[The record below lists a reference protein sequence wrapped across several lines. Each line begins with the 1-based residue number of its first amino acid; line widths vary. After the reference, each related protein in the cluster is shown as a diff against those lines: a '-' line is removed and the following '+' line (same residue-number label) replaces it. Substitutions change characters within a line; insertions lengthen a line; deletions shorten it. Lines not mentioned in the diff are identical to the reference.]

1 VSPLPYGFSLNAR
14 RPPGRRE
21 VPIDYASSIYA
32 ASDVPVCEAVWFG
45 FGFDIAWRQGAG
57 ANRMMSMMY
66 QAYQNHM
73 DLTGPWRSGAAS
85 ALKYLNLVPQG
96 ISDRLFGRL
105 SAALELISRTSLTYT
120 RPAYGI
126 DKVLVGNQEL
136 EVTEEVSYATPFG
149 SLLHFKKENSPEQ
162 PRLLLVAPM
171 SGHFATLLR
180 GTVKTLLQDHDVYIT
195 DWHNPRDIP
204 LDQGKFGLDEYTEH
218 LIAFLDQLGPR
229 AHMVAICQPSV
240 SALAAAAIMSE
251 DNHPARPAT
260 LTLMAGPID
269 TRILPTKVND
279 FAKSKPLRWFEEN
292 LINYVP
298 YQCKGAFRQVYPG
311 FVQLTAFVSMNLERH
326 IKSHIDLA
334 GHLAKGEKEKAQT
347 IKTFY
352 DEYFAVMDLPAEFY
366 IETIRDVFQEH
377 LLPLGK
383 LTYRGRPVNPASI
396 KRMGLMTVEGEKD
409 DICSIGQ
416 TLAAQDLCTGVRTYR
431 KVHHMQAGVGH
442 YGVFSGKRWNNEIY
456 PLLRDFVHVN
466 S

>member
-1 VSPLPYGFSLNAR
+1 M
-14 RPPGRRE
+14 
-21 VPIDYASSIYA
+21 IYHL
-32 ASDVPVCEAVWFG
+32 
-45 FGFDIAWRQGAG
+45 
-57 ANRMMSMMY
+57 Y
-66 QAYQNHM
+66 QANM
-73 DLTGPWRSGAAS
+73 DLLDPVRLVARSTSQFMRKPWPGTEHSFSKKFIAS
-85 ALKYLNLVPQG
+85 ALDLLADGGTTHN
-96 ISDRLFGRL
+96 
-105 SAALELISRTSLTYT
+105 
-120 RPAYGI
+120 RPSFEI
-126 DKVLVGNQEL
+126 DTVRVGNRLLQ
-136 EVTEEVSYATPFG
+136 VHEEATFSTPFG
-149 SLLHFKKENSPEQ
+149 TLLHFKKEGSGRQ
-162 PRLLLVAPM
+162 PKVLVVAPM

-180 GTVKTLLQDHDVYIT
+180 GTVQVLLQDHDVYIT
-195 DWHNPRDIP
+195 DWHNPREIP
-204 LDQGKFGLDEYTEH
+204 LDAGKFGLDEYTEH
-218 LIAFLDQLGPR
+218 LITFLDQLGPR

-269 TRILPTKVND
+269 TRIQPTKVNE
-279 FAKSKPLRWFEEN
+279 FAKSKPLKWFEEN

-298 YQCKGAFRQVYPG
+298 FQCKGAFRQVYPG
-311 FVQLTAFVSMNLERH
+311 FIQLTAFVSMNLERH
-326 IKSHIDLA
+326 IKQHIDLA
-334 GHLAKGEKEKAQT
+334 QHLSKGETEKAET

-377 LLPLGK
+377 LLPQGK

-396 KRMGLMTVEGEKD
+396 RRMGLMTVEGERD

-416 TLAAQDLCTGVRTYR
+416 TLAAQDLCTGVRAYR

>member
-1 VSPLPYGFSLNAR
+1 
-14 RPPGRRE
+14 
-21 VPIDYASSIYA
+21 
-32 ASDVPVCEAVWFG
+32 
-45 FGFDIAWRQGAG
+45 
-57 ANRMMSMMY
+57 MMSMMY

-73 DLTGPWRSGAAS
+73 DLTSPWRSGAA
-85 ALKYLNLVPQG
+85 AGLKYLNLVPQG
-96 ISDRLFGRL
+96 VSDRLFRRL
-105 SAALELISRTSLTYT
+105 AASLELISRSSLTYA

-126 DKVLVGNQEL
+126 DRILVGNQEL
-136 EVTEEVSYATPFG
+136 EVTEEVTFATPFG

-204 LDQGKFGLDEYTEH
+204 LSAGRFGLEDYTDH
-218 LIAFLDQLGPR
+218 LIAFLDKMGPR
-229 AHMVAICQPSV
+229 SHMVALCPPAV
-240 SALAAAAIMSE
+240 AALAGAPRMSE
-251 DNHPARPAT
+251 DNPPARPAT

-269 TRILPTKVND
+269 TRIQPTKVNE
-279 FAKSKPLRWFEEN
+279 FAKSKTIGWFEKN

-298 YQCKGAFRQVYPG
+298 LQCAGAFRKVYPG

-326 IKSHIDLA
+326 IKQHIDLA
-334 GHLAKGEKEKAQT
+334 NHLAKGEKEKAEV
-347 IKTFY
+347 IKNFY

-366 IETIRDVFQEH
+366 IETVRDVFQEH
-377 LLPLGK
+377 LLPQGK
-383 LTYRGRPVNPASI
+383 LMHRGRPENPASI
-396 KRMGLMTVEGEKD
+396 RRIGLMTVEGEKD

-416 TLAAQDLCTGVRTYR
+416 TLAAQDLCTGVRAYR

-442 YGVFSGKRWNNEIY
+442 YGVFSGRRWNNEIY
-456 PLLRDFVHVN
+456 PLLRDFVHMN

>member
-1 VSPLPYGFSLNAR
+1 MAI
-14 RPPGRRE
+14 E
-21 VPIDYASSIYA
+21 
-32 ASDVPVCEAVWFG
+32 
-45 FGFDIAWRQGAG
+45 AG
-57 ANRMMSMMY
+57 AYRMKSMLY

-73 DLTGPWRSGAAS
+73 DLTEPWRKGAAS

-96 ISDRLFGRL
+96 MSDKLFGRL
-105 SAALELISRTSLTYT
+105 AAALELISRSTLTYA
-120 RPAYGI
+120 RPAYRI
-126 DKVLVGNQEL
+126 DRVQVGNREL
-136 EVTEEVSYATPFG
+136 AVTEEVVYSTPFG
-149 SLLHFKKENSPEQ
+149 SLLRFKKEDAPDQ

-204 LDQGKFGLDEYTEH
+204 LDQGRFGLDDYTEL
-218 LIAFLDQLGPR
+218 LIDFLGQLGPR
-229 AHMVAICQPSV
+229 PHMVAICQPSV

-251 DNHPARPAT
+251 DDHPSRPAS

-269 TRILPTKVND
+269 TRIQPTKVNE
-279 FAKSKPLRWFEEN
+279 FAKSKPLNWFEDN

-298 YQCKGAFRQVYPG
+298 FQCKGAFRLVYPG

-326 IKSHIDLA
+326 IKQHMELA
-334 GHLAKGEKEKAQT
+334 NHLVKGEKEKAET

-377 LLPLGK
+377 LLPQGK

-416 TLAAQDLCTGVRTYR
+416 TLAAQDLCTGVRAYR

>member
-1 VSPLPYGFSLNAR
+1 MIYQNFQAYSDMAGPVRAFADMAAAALAHPLPGMSRNGLHR
-14 RPPGRRE
+14 
-21 VPIDYASSIYA
+21 
-32 ASDVPVCEAVWFG
+32 
-45 FGFDIAWRQGAG
+45 AG
-57 ANRMMSMMY
+57 A
-66 QAYQNHM
+66 AICE
-73 DLTGPWRSGAAS
+73 
-85 ALKYLNLVPQG
+85 LVARAGLSHHRPAFG
-96 ISDRLFGRL
+96 IDTVDISGRL
-105 SAALELISRTSLTYT
+105 AAVRETAVHR
-120 RPAYGI
+120 
-126 DKVLVGNQEL
+126 
-136 EVTEEVSYATPFG
+136 TPFCT
-149 SLLHFKKENSPEQ
+149 LLHLEKDLAMAQ
-162 PRLLLVAPM
+162 PRMLLVAPM

-180 GTVKTLLQDHDVYIT
+180 GTVKTLLQDHDLYIT

-204 LDQGKFGLDEYTEH
+204 LNAGRFGLDEYTDH
-218 LIAFLDQLGPR
+218 LIAFLDQIGPR
-229 AHMVAICQPSV
+229 SHMVAICQPSV

-251 DNHPARPAT
+251 DDHPARPAT

-269 TRILPTKVND
+269 TRIQPTKVND
-279 FAKSKPLRWFEEN
+279 FAKSKPIEWFEKN

-298 YQCKGAFRQVYPG
+298 MQCKGAFRQVYPG
-311 FVQLTAFVSMNLERH
+311 FIQLTAFVSMNLERH
-326 IKSHIDLA
+326 IKQHVDLA
-334 GHLAKGEKEKAQT
+334 DHLAKGETEKADT

-377 LLPLGK
+377 LLPQGK

-442 YGVFSGKRWNNEIY
+442 YGVFSGRRWNNEIY